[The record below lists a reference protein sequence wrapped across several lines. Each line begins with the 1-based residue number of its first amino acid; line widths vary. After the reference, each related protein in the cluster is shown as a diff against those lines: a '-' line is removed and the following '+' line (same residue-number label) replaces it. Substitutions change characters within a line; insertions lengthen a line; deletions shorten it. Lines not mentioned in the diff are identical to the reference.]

1 MDQSLFALAV
11 KGFGSGALL
20 PSPTGRGHRRR
31 ERRFSNQGRERDPA
45 SRGRG
50 LRNLANYGLSG
61 VETVSLA
68 GIVMRG
74 VITGLLRVSALLSVV
89 LAGTGS
95 AAADDTDARNYFGT
109 GVGSIFGGGGGSG
122 PIARSTVNFNGN
134 YAPGTIFIDTAE
146 RRLYLVLPNGQA
158 LRYGIGVGRDGFRWG
173 GVHRISA
180 KKEWPG
186 WTPPAQMIARR
197 PDLPRHMEGGID
209 NPLGARAMYLGS
221 TLYRIHGSN
230 EPETIGQAVSSGCFR
245 MTNEDVTDLYN
256 RVSVGATVVVK
267 N

>member
-1 MDQSLFALAV
+1 MKRVTAV
-11 KGFGSGALL
+11 LVG
-20 PSPTGRGHRRR
+20 
-31 ERRFSNQGRERDPA
+31 
-45 SRGRG
+45 
-50 LRNLANYGLSG
+50 
-61 VETVSLA
+61 
-68 GIVMRG
+68 
-74 VITGLLRVSALLSVV
+74 VSALLSVV
-89 LAGTGS
+89 LGGVGP
-95 AAADDTDARNYFGT
+95 AAADDNDARNYFGT
-109 GVGSIFGGGGGSG
+109 GMGSIFGGGGGPG
-122 PIARSTVNFNGN
+122 PIPRTTVYFPEN
-134 YAPGTIFIDTAE
+134 YAPGTIIVNTAE

-180 KKEWPG
+180 KKEWPS

-197 PDLPRHMEGGID
+197 PDLPRHMAGGID

-245 MTNEDVTDLYN
+245 MTNDDVTDLYN
-256 RVSVGATVVVK
+256 RVSIGATVVVK

>member
-1 MDQSLFALAV
+1 MKRVTAV
-11 KGFGSGALL
+11 LVA
-20 PSPTGRGHRRR
+20 T
-31 ERRFSNQGRERDPA
+31 
-45 SRGRG
+45 
-50 LRNLANYGLSG
+50 
-61 VETVSLA
+61 
-68 GIVMRG
+68 
-74 VITGLLRVSALLSVV
+74 SALLSVV
-89 LAGTGS
+89 LSGTGP
-95 AAADDTDARNYFGT
+95 AAADENDARNYFGT
-109 GVGSIFGGGGGSG
+109 GMGSIFGGGGSG
-122 PIARSTVNFNGN
+122 PIPRTRVNFAGS
-134 YAPGTIFIDTAE
+134 YAPGTIIIDTAE

-180 KKEWPG
+180 KKEWPS

-197 PDLPRHMEGGID
+197 PDLPRHMAGGVD

-256 RVSVGATVVVK
+256 RVNVGATVVVK

>member
-1 MDQSLFALAV
+1 MASLV
-11 KGFGSGALL
+11 SK
-20 PSPTGRGHRRR
+20 
-31 ERRFSNQGRERDPA
+31 RFS
-45 SRGRG
+45 
-50 LRNLANYGLSG
+50 LA
-61 VETVSLA
+61 A

-74 VITGLLRVSALLSVV
+74 VITVLVGISALLSVV
-89 LAGTGS
+89 LAATGP
-95 AAADDTDARNYFGT
+95 AAADDTDVRNYFGT
-109 GVGSIFGGGGGSG
+109 GMGSIFGGGGGSG
-122 PIARSTVNFNGN
+122 PIPRTTVNYNGN

-197 PDLPRHMEGGID
+197 PDLPRHMAGGID

-256 RVSVGATVVVK
+256 RVSIGATVVVK